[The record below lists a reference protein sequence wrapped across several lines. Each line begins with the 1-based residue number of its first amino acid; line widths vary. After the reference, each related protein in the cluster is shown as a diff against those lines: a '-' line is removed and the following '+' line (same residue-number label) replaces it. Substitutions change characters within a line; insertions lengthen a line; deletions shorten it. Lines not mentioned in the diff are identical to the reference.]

1 MKSSTMYMFTSLT
14 LMLVI
19 LASVSGHSE
28 SLWQPQAANS
38 VYSDK
43 RAAKVGDIVTVI
55 IVESATATSSA
66 STDAKK
72 DSKSQI
78 NAGEGPILG
87 NVPLIKWGGGDS
99 MAASGATSRTSKFV
113 AKITATVT
121 KVDENGNL
129 QIEGVRAV
137 QTNKEKEEIHL
148 SGTVRKADIASDNS
162 ILSTYIAN
170 ASITYV
176 GNGPIGSRQKEGLL
190 SKIFRIFF

>member
-1 MKSSTMYMFTSLT
+1 
-14 LMLVI
+14 LVI
-19 LASVSGHSE
+19 GSVSGHSE
-28 SLWQPQAANS
+28 SLWQPQSANS
-38 VYSDK
+38 PYADK

-55 IVESATATSSA
+55 IVESATASSSA
-66 STDAKK
+66 STDASKN
-72 DSKSQI
+72 SKSQI
-78 NAGEGPILG
+78 NAGEGPVLS

-99 MAASGATSRTSKFV
+99 MSAAGETSRTSKFV
-113 AKITATVT
+113 AKITAEVK
-121 KVDENGNL
+121 KVDANGNL
-129 QIEGVRAV
+129 EIEGIRSV

-148 SGTVRKADIASDNS
+148 KGTIRKTDIAADNS

>member
-1 MKSSTMYMFTSLT
+1 MSARMYKF
-14 LMLVI
+14 VG
-19 LASVSGHSE
+19 LALALLALGSAAARAE
-28 SLWQPQAANS
+28 SLWQPQSANS
-38 VYSDK
+38 PYADR

-55 IVESATATSSA
+55 IVESATASSSA
-66 STDAKK
+66 STDASK

-78 NAGEGPILG
+78 NAGEGPVLS

-99 MAASGATSRTSKFV
+99 MSASGETSRTSKFV
-113 AKITATVT
+113 AKITAEVK
-121 KVDENGNL
+121 KVDANGNL
-129 QIEGVRAV
+129 EIEGVRSV

-148 SGTVRKADIASDNS
+148 KGTVRKSDIAADNS